1 MRSGLSHRGPRKVAS
16 KTSDVLAAYAHVM
29 VLVPATRQRS
39 CDRSARL
46 HEVEGVAVP
55 TLKATDALPELG
67 AFELTA
73 CAGTLR
79 GMTGQRLW
87 FSGSSSGNGSRVCCF
102 KEGSLTRIFRKF
114 SRAC

>member
-1 MRSGLSHRGPRKVAS
+1 MPACPQAADAADAIARGQE
-16 KTSDVLAAYAHVM
+16 
-29 VLVPATRQRS
+29 QR
-39 CDRSARL
+39 RR
-46 HEVEGVAVP
+46 E
-55 TLKATDALPELG
+55 
-67 AFELTA
+67 FELTA